1 MKIIKIADD
10 MFPEMRKPTQQTPFN
25 DLPLGTRV
33 KVKDHM
39 EAEAILGERYLDIKS
54 SYEARIAYKDSQ
66 WLPGGRRSSIHADS
80 IAEVVSQQNGNV
92 GNNQAINK
100 IKEIVTSFGGR
111 ILQEE
116 GGRITVEVPTQ

>member
-10 MFPEMRKPTQQTPFN
+10 LFPETRKPIQQTPFN

-54 SYEARIAYKDSQ
+54 SYEARIAYKGSQ
-66 WLPGGRRSSIHADS
+66 WLPGGPKSNIHADS
-80 IAEVVSQQNGNV
+80 IAEVISQQNANV
-92 GNNQAINK
+92 DTNNVQP
-100 IKEIVTSFGGR
+100 EV
-111 ILQEE
+111 QPE
-116 GGRITVEVPTQ
+116 GQPYNWAPFK